1 MYGLASPGEDIESGD
16 EDEDIESSIKKE
28 LVGMS
33 SVNHKDSK
41 RNFKAIRAG
50 IECVFFMKTRDPI
63 EPVELC
69 RRICRDAGA
78 CPDLKERKTK
88 YINRLT
94 PVSALDKASEN
105 GVVRTARKALAPW
118 FSLTASE
125 TAIENEVGVKNDM
138 AGADGNET
146 GPEIKSDAKRAY
158 TYAIRPSIRSN
169 SSIERDDLIKQI
181 ASIIDQRH
189 NVNLSNPDKVILVD
203 IFQSYCGMSVING
216 SDWDGLKK
224 LNINE

>member
-1 MYGLASPGEDIESGD
+1 MDSKAIREFNFICDEYGKTMYGLAPPGEDIESGD

-33 SVNHKDSK
+33 SVNRKDSK

-50 IECVFFMKTRDPI
+50 IECVFFMKTRDPV

-125 TAIENEVGVKNDM
+125 TAIENEVGVKNDV

-146 GPEIKSDAKRAY
+146 GPEIKSDAKHAY
-158 TYAIRPSIRSN
+158 TVSFAPSLIA
-169 SSIERDDLIKQI
+169 DLT
-181 ASIIDQRH
+181 H
-189 NVNLSNPDKVILVD
+189 
-203 IFQSYCGMSVING
+203 
-216 SDWDGLKK
+216 
-224 LNINE
+224 